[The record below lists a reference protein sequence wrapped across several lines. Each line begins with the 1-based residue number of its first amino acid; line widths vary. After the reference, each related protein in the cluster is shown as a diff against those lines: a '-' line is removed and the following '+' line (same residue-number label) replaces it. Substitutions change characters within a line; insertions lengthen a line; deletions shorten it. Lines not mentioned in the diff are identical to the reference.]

1 MYLWLHYPLDI
12 LCGLL
17 WGGVVGILAYIV
29 YYKIYS
35 RIAPAN
41 NYISTQYTSTGYSLS
56 DVDIVELVLVLTI
69 VYTVIA
75 AVVVYN

>member
-1 MYLWLHYPLDI
+1 MYLGLHYPLDI

-17 WGGVVGILAYIV
+17 WGGVVGIVSYIV
-29 YYKIYS
+29 YHKVYS

-56 DVDIVELVLVLTI
+56 DIDIVELVLILTFI
-69 VYTVIA
+69 YTVIA
-75 AVVVYN
+75 AVLIYN

>member
-1 MYLWLHYPLDI
+1 MDI
-12 LCGLL
+12 
-17 WGGVVGILAYIV
+17 
-29 YYKIYS
+29 
-35 RIAPAN
+35 